1 MIANYNGKLFNW
13 VSVKFKNYIMTYDKE
28 KIDDFF
34 EVQRG
39 YFIKRVEMDD
49 EGLISIREVH
59 FIVEYDD
66 DVECE
71 KEWIADEG
79 RPLYEVP
86 DIEKGEIGISVGHD
100 SRGEGWVQHDKNAS
114 SKMIH
119 LADCKRFTVETVY
132 LFENGRYL
140 ASARKER
147 LNVSMKDFQQ
157 MMIDYRKENM

>member
-34 EVQRG
+34 EAQRG

-100 SRGEGWVQHDKNAS
+100 SRG
-114 SKMIH
+114 
-119 LADCKRFTVETVY
+119 
-132 LFENGRYL
+132 
-140 ASARKER
+140 
-147 LNVSMKDFQQ
+147 
-157 MMIDYRKENM
+157 